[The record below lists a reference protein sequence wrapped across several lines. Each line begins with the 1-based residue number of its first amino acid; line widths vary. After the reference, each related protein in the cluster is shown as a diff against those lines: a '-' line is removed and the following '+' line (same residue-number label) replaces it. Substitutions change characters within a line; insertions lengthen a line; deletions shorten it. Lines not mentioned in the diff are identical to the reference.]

1 MSKDG
6 LLEKVISYDES
17 HYINQV
23 RKAMLFAEAAHSH
36 QKRASGEPYFTH
48 PLAVATI
55 VADLKLDS
63 LAVIVALLHDTVED
77 TDVTLKQISKEFG
90 EEVAELV
97 NGVTKINFIEKKSE
111 SVVQAENLRKL
122 IIAISKDIRILLVK
136 LADRL
141 HNMRTLHY
149 IKSSKKRARIATETL
164 EIFAPLAERIG
175 VHNVKNELQDLAFKT
190 LYPDIRDS
198 IIKRIKLLKSNDN
211 HKLPKKIITTLIQLF
226 KTHGIEAKILDREK
240 TPYSIWMKM
249 KRKKISFEQLSDIMA
264 FRIIVKDLLEC
275 YKVLGIIH
283 NHYHTIPKSFK
294 DYISTPKQ
302 NGYQSLHTL
311 IMGPEQQQ
319 IEVQIRTEKIHKSA
333 EWGITAHWSYKQK
346 VVLNEKY
353 NTWIQE
359 LLKIVE
365 SSTDSTELL
374 NNAKLEMYYDQVFC
388 FTPKGRVIALPTGAS
403 AIDFAYAIHSDV
415 GDKCVGVKINR
426 KIAPLRTKLKNGD
439 QVEIITDK
447 NHVPLPSWEKF
458 AVTAKAL
465 SHIKRTIRDKKK
477 QEYINLG
484 RVMLSHI
491 LTHNKISF
499 SEELLSNAVEFFHKE
514 NLNSLLQSIGEGHI
528 STTAVLKS
536 IAGELKKSDSY
547 TKSPLDFNLKNLT
560 ATKDKIPIKGLS
572 ADVSVHFADCCHPI
586 PGDPIVGIHQTGKG
600 VIVHI
605 ADCETL
611 QNYSSYP
618 EKWLEIAWDKNNKR
632 NIYSATIKAV
642 MLNKPGSLAILSIE
656 ISKHS
661 ANISNFRI
669 ISRATDFFDI
679 AVDLEVKGL
688 THLMTIMESLQS
700 KPCIHSVQRH
710 IKA

>member
-1 MSKDG
+1 MSKDD
-6 LLEKVISYDES
+6 LLEKVTSYDNS
-17 HYINQV
+17 DYAQQIQ
-23 RKAMLFAEAAHSH
+23 KAVDFSKTAHKK

-55 VADLKLDS
+55 IADMKLDA
-63 LAVIVALLHDTVED
+63 LTVIVALLHDTVED
-77 TDVTLKQISKEFG
+77 TSITLKKISEEFG
-90 EEVAELV
+90 QEVSDLV
-97 NGVTKINFIEKKSE
+97 NGVTKINFIERKSE

-149 IKSSKKRARIATETL
+149 IKSSKKRERIATETL

-175 VHNVKNELQDLAFKT
+175 VHNIKNELQDLAFKI

-198 IIKRIKLLKSNDN
+198 IITRIKLLKSNEN
-211 HKLPKKIITTLIQLF
+211 HKLPKKIIATLTQLF
-226 KTHGIEAKILDREK
+226 KTHGIEAQIVDREK

-264 FRIIVKDLLEC
+264 FRIIVKDILEC
-275 YKVLGIIH
+275 YKALGVIH

-302 NGYQSLHTL
+302 NGYKSLHTL

-346 VVLNEKY
+346 VVLDEKY
-353 NTWIQE
+353 YIWIKE

-365 SSTDSTELL
+365 SSTDSAELL

-388 FTPKGRVIALPTGAS
+388 FTPKGRVIALPAGAS

-415 GDKCVGVKINR
+415 GDTCVGVKINR
-426 KIAPLRTKLKNGD
+426 KISPLRTKLKNGD
-439 QVEIITDK
+439 QIEIITDK
-447 NHVPLPSWEKF
+447 NHTPLPSWEKF
-458 AVTAKAL
+458 AITAKAL

-491 LTHNKISF
+491 LAHNKIAF
-499 SEELLSNAVEFFHKE
+499 SEDLLSESVEFFHKE
-514 NLNSLLQSIGEGHI
+514 TLDNLLQSIGEGHI
-528 STTAVLKS
+528 STTAVLKY
-536 IAGELKKSDSY
+536 IAGDLKKLEKPK
-547 TKSPLDFNLKNLT
+547 KSPMDFDRSKILT
-560 ATKDKIPIKGLS
+560 NEEKIPIRGLS
-572 ADVSVHFADCCHPI
+572 SDVTVHFANCCHPI

-600 VIVHI
+600 VLVHI

-618 EKWLEIAWDKNNKR
+618 EKWLEIAWDKNNKT
-632 NIYSATIKAV
+632 NIYSATINAV
-642 MLNKPGSLAILSIE
+642 MLNKPGSLATLAIE
-656 ISKHS
+656 VSKND

-688 THLMTIMESLQS
+688 THLMTIMEVLQGKS
-700 KPCIHSVQRH
+700 CIHSVHRY
-710 IKA
+710 IKG